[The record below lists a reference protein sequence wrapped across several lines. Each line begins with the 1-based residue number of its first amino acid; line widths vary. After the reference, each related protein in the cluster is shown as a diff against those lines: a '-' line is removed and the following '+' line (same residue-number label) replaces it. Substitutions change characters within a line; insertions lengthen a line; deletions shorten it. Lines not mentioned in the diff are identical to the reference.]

1 MSIQHKYKNFFKKIF
16 ASKKERIM
24 DFKFKKFE
32 TQLNLN
38 IKMTLLKFIFLGI
51 KLHVSSGFQPKL
63 LHTYTTQACAH
74 KCNSAIFY
82 VIYLF
87 LSNVF

>member
-1 MSIQHKYKNFFKKIF
+1 
-16 ASKKERIM
+16 
-24 DFKFKKFE
+24 
-32 TQLNLN
+32 
-38 IKMTLLKFIFLGI
+38 MTLLKFIFLGI

-87 LSNVF
+87 LRMSSKYWIHIFACVI